1 MLIAEQMT
9 PAAIELARLL
19 SYFADIDGSEDM
31 KRRDRTMRLPPSSAP
46 SQGCSVT
53 RVCCRGTEGVQY
65 ELTL

>member
-31 KRRDRTMRLPPSSAP
+31 KRRDRNVHYDAY
-46 SQGCSVT
+46 
-53 RVCCRGTEGVQY
+53 CCLVKAI
-65 ELTL
+65 LMV